1 MENLKE
7 RSSFSKFIYR
17 MFSRRVVI
25 IGFAGTVLF
34 VFIAVFAPVIAPH
47 DPAEMDL
54 MGKLSDVTRDHLFG
68 TDMYGRDILS
78 RVVYGTRVSLIIGV
92 LSVIIAAAIGT
103 FFGMLAAYNGGIVDT
118 VLMRI
123 CDAFRAIPQIALS
136 MALIAVYGSSIWSMA
151 VIISISTVPEYIR
164 MMRASTL
171 SIMSSEYILAAKLSG
186 ESSLLVMYRH
196 IFQNSISPIIIL
208 ATQQIGSSI
217 LMEAGLSF
225 LGIGVMVPTA
235 SWGSMVNEA
244 RPYLLT
250 HPIYVLAPCA
260 CIALLVISLNLL
272 GDGIRDALDPTLRG
286 GER

>member
-1 MENLKE
+1 
-7 RSSFSKFIYR
+7 
-17 MFSRRVVI
+17 MFSRKVVI
-25 IGFAGTVLF
+25 IGFVGTVLF
-34 VFIAVFAPVIAPH
+34 VFIAVFAPVIAPQ

-54 MGKLSDVTRDHLFG
+54 MGKLSDVTRDHLLG

-286 GER
+286 GDR